1 MHCYTYMLHVC
12 VLVHIIYMY
21 IYTYLCIPR
30 TISMY
35 VKLPLFSV
43 MHVKWCYCWQC
54 RIVCTIHTTTRAMY
68 VYTTV
73 FPYTCG
79 VVILLMQDLIWYQQ
93 LQRLRSTSPVPT
105 SADSAQRLLP
115 LLRAH
120 SPKICAIMW
129 RNTLTKYSTYNVVLR
144 TVL

>member
-1 MHCYTYMLHVC
+1 MLHVC

-21 IYTYLCIPR
+21 CIY
-30 TISMY
+30 ISVY
-35 VKLPLFSV
+35 TTDNFVKLPLFSV

-79 VVILLMQDLIWYQQ
+79 VVILLMQDLI
-93 LQRLRSTSPVPT
+93 
-105 SADSAQRLLP
+105 
-115 LLRAH
+115 
-120 SPKICAIMW
+120 
-129 RNTLTKYSTYNVVLR
+129 
-144 TVL
+144 